1 MPVSNSKEYIIPG
14 WAAGLW
20 PFWGRGL
27 CVVGGALTQPALC
40 GMRQQI
46 PMHPL
51 ALHGP
56 KCPPEVVLPPW
67 GPHRPGGTQ
76 GTQGQEGC

>member
-1 MPVSNSKEYIIPG
+1 MPVSNSKEYIISG

-40 GMRQQI
+40 GMR
-46 PMHPL
+46 PY
-51 ALHGP
+51 G
-56 KCPPEVVLPPW
+56 
-67 GPHRPGGTQ
+67 R
-76 GTQGQEGC
+76 